1 MIVYKGMLEYSI
13 IVEPTPRCSVIKEGQ
28 THGLTEIQEKVL
40 YLVLREI
47 LSANPNVHFDRD
59 NLYLEDIDQN
69 ERKNQGEKIKNGE
82 EDVKTEVV
90 SSNNNTYY
98 IHDGY
103 KISVI
108 QADIGICLA
117 IGIKNK
123 IKGDFTVLDYIS
135 NLDDQNFDEA
145 IDNLTGRRF
154 IPKEASRSQVISYI
168 DYDRNPINTTR
179 NYKQVTYNYKDYYEK
194 IWKMEVKDKEQPLIA
209 VDIKDPKFKQ
219 KKKYYVPELCYLL
232 GINDEDSKDYQFMEK
247 INEKTKLAPDKKIR
261 QIEKCIDLFEDTTE
275 IKSKHNDKEGENL
288 NTIYYD
294 ENYTSKKKLEHY
306 GIEISKPKEPIIPYY
321 ISQPTFSNEE
331 NDYLSVKDVN
341 GVIPVGR
348 ESISTDNWICL
359 YTFQAE
365 KISFNLLKG
374 FLKCCKGYRI
384 RFKDNDSNWIPM
396 KSPYIK
402 DWISTVEKELS
413 HRKNCKF
420 VLFLINNKTDKLYAP
435 LKKHSLCTKGYVS
448 QVIKLESIS
457 RAMKNRRGPDSYFSK
472 ILLQINNKLGGFN
485 YYLNTNE
492 IIDER
497 KIILIGVDSSHKWG
511 KKTSKSNNKQTGVAM
526 VATIDKY
533 FSKFYSKED
542 IIKEDK
548 YCSSNTRKSIYA
560 FIEKAVAK
568 YTKENGESPKNIIIY
583 RQGIAHN
590 QLKFIKLEVSL
601 VEEICKKLKV
611 NYYYVLVNTRTS
623 IKFFEYNIIKTY
635 DDNNNDNYYK
645 NPEQGLIVLDGITN
659 NKRFEFFIQ
668 PQKVNSGSA
677 TPTYF
682 HVAYGNME
690 FPEILIQ
697 LTYWTTYLYQNWQ
710 NAVRIPH
717 VLKLAEKLANMTAQ
731 YTRADLN
738 EKLSDKTS
746 FL

>member
-1 MIVYKGMLEYSI
+1 
-13 IVEPTPRCSVIKEGQ
+13 
-28 THGLTEIQEKVL
+28 
-40 YLVLREI
+40 
-47 LSANPNVHFDRD
+47 
-59 NLYLEDIDQN
+59 
-69 ERKNQGEKIKNGE
+69 
-82 EDVKTEVV
+82 
-90 SSNNNTYY
+90 
-98 IHDGY
+98 
-103 KISVI
+103 
-108 QADIGICLA
+108 
-117 IGIKNK
+117 
-123 IKGDFTVLDYIS
+123 
-135 NLDDQNFDEA
+135 
-145 IDNLTGRRF
+145 
-154 IPKEASRSQVISYI
+154 
-168 DYDRNPINTTR
+168 
-179 NYKQVTYNYKDYYEK
+179 
-194 IWKMEVKDKEQPLIA
+194 
-209 VDIKDPKFKQ
+209 
-219 KKKYYVPELCYLL
+219 
-232 GINDEDSKDYQFMEK
+232 
-247 INEKTKLAPDKKIR
+247 
-261 QIEKCIDLFEDTTE
+261 
-275 IKSKHNDKEGENL
+275 
-288 NTIYYD
+288 
-294 ENYTSKKKLEHY
+294 
-306 GIEISKPKEPIIPYY
+306 
-321 ISQPTFSNEE
+321 
-331 NDYLSVKDVN
+331 
-341 GVIPVGR
+341 
-348 ESISTDNWICL
+348 
-359 YTFQAE
+359 
-365 KISFNLLKG
+365 
-374 FLKCCKGYRI
+374 
-384 RFKDNDSNWIPM
+384 
-396 KSPYIK
+396 
-402 DWISTVEKELS
+402 
-413 HRKNCKF
+413 
-420 VLFLINNKTDKLYAP
+420 
-435 LKKHSLCTKGYVS
+435 
-448 QVIKLESIS
+448 
-457 RAMKNRRGPDSYFSK
+457 
-472 ILLQINNKLGGFN
+472 LQINNKLGGFN
-485 YYLNTNE
+485 YYLNTNK

-731 YTRADLN
+731 YTRASLN